1 MVVKKMTDQPQEL
14 SSERN
19 ICPTCGTS
27 MGENATRCVVC
38 GTVLQVNA
46 NHRPQR
52 GTSQITLSIPLAVL
66 LLAVFALISAGLTY
80 GATFIIGN
88 RESAMPSRTPTITP
102 TETPT
107 SAPTATETIVPT
119 PTLLPTLEYSIVAG
133 DTCLGIAL
141 YNDVSVQSIRNLN
154 PGLVCEVLSLG
165 QKIYIPQPTPTP
177 LPEPTAT
184 LPPAEAT
191 LAACETII
199 YTVESDDTL
208 SGIARNYNVSMQAIM
223 DYNGMN
229 SDTVYLGQVLIIPLC
244 ERLPTPGPSPTA
256 TLPPP
261 HSAPNLLLPQD
272 GAAFSLANDTVTL
285 QWASVGE
292 LRENEFY
299 QVTVVDITEGSGML
313 RLMAYSTDTKY
324 IIPTSFRPAETIPH
338 IMRWWVQV
346 FRQAGTTY
354 AGDPNYRSAGAISV
368 KRDFTWSGAAPG
380 ATPTP

>member
-1 MVVKKMTDQPQEL
+1 
-14 SSERN
+14 
-19 ICPTCGTS
+19 

-46 NHRPQR
+46 NHHPQR

-107 SAPTATETIVPT
+107 SAPTATETIVPSLT
-119 PTLLPTLEYSIVAG
+119 PLPTFEYSIVAG

-141 YNDVSVQSIRNLN
+141 YHDVSVQSIRNIN

-165 QKIYIPQPTPTP
+165 QKIYVSQPTPTP
-177 LPEPTAT
+177 SPEPTAT

-191 LAACETII
+191 IAACETII

-208 SGIARNYNVSMQAIM
+208 SGIATNYRVSMQAIM

-261 HSAPNLLLPQD
+261 HSASNLLLPQD

-299 QVTVVDITEGSGML
+299 QVTVVDITEGSGMV

-324 IIPTSFRPAETIPH
+324 IIPTSFRPTETIPH

-346 FRQAGTTY
+346 VRQAGTTY

>member
-1 MVVKKMTDQPQEL
+1 MTDQPKEL
-14 SSERN
+14 SPELN
-19 ICPTCGTS
+19 LCPTCGTS

-38 GTVLQVNA
+38 GTVLQTNA
-46 NHRPQR
+46 NHHSQR
-52 GTSQITLSIPLAVL
+52 GTSQITLSIPLAIL

-88 RESAMPSRTPTITP
+88 RESALPSRTPTTAP
-102 TETPT
+102 TETIT
-107 SAPTATETIVPT
+107 SAPTSTETIVPT
-119 PTLLPTLEYSIVAG
+119 PSPLPTFEYTIVAG

-141 YNDVSVQSIRNLN
+141 YHDVSVQSIRSLN

-165 QKIYIPQPTPTP
+165 QRINIPQPTPTP
-177 LPEPTAT
+177 SPAPTAT

-191 LAACETII
+191 LAACETIT

-208 SGIARNYNVSMQAIM
+208 SGIATNYSVSMRAIM
-223 DYNGMN
+223 DYNGMT

-261 HSAPNLLLPQD
+261 HSSPNLLLPQD
-272 GAAFSLANDTVTL
+272 GAAFSLANDTITL

-299 QVTVVDITEGSGML
+299 QVTVEDITEGSGMV
-313 RLMAYSTDTKY
+313 RLMAYVTDTKY
-324 IIPTSFRPAETIPH
+324 IIPTSFRPTETIPH

-346 FRQAGTTY
+346 VRQAGTTVT
-354 AGDPNYRSAGAISV
+354 GDPNYRSAGSISV
-368 KRDFTWSGAAPG
+368 KRDFTWSGASPAV
-380 ATPTP
+380 TPTP